1 MNSKFSCEK
10 LSIDGAKLITPF
22 YMEDDRGYFL
32 KSVEK
37 DVFREWGMDANIYE
51 TFETYSKK
59 GVIRGLHF
67 QTKDPQAKIVRA
79 IKGEIR
85 DVIVDLRK
93 DSETFGK
100 HLVVELSDINH
111 NILWIPQG
119 FAHGFEVISD
129 DALVSYTCV
138 GKYLNEY
145 DTGIVWNDAIL
156 GIEWKTVNPVVS
168 EKDKSLQSFEV
179 FCERYG
185 GLAQDEK
192 GE

>member
-10 LSIDGAKLITPF
+10 LGIDGVKFITPF
-22 YMEDDRGYFL
+22 YLEDDRGYFL

-37 DVFREWGMDANIYE
+37 DIFAEWGMEVKIYE

-145 DTGIVWNDAIL
+145 DTGIVWNDATL
-156 GIEWKTVNPVVS
+156 GIEWKTVSPIVS
-168 EKDKSLQSFEV
+168 EKDKSLQSFEE